1 MNRSFR
7 NPSRRRGI
15 TSVIAMMFL
24 VLIGTLALGF
34 YTSVTTATA
43 LAKNDRRTAK
53 ALMAA
58 ESGIQFMRNRL
69 AHTTIPPMTQ
79 ANQLLNELEADLRN
93 DDVIAGNLLGAPIVR
108 QGNVLTIPMIVTDV
122 QENSGFTVTLTDIGA
137 VGEIVC
143 TVKGRSGTGGSTSQ
157 KGVRLDF
164 TRQPIDI
171 SVYDNAVAA
180 RGKLVMQKG
189 AVTGVSGV
197 SSDAI
202 IKMMSAQTGS
212 PAIMMTGGTIGSVAG
227 GELGIT
233 IDNDANGLPDASA
246 TMISGGSVHGTSN
259 ITTIKTN
266 YVKLVGAPEFP
277 AVDTTQFAAY
287 ATTNYADVNGNKLR
301 NVRIPAG
308 TNPKFNCNVT
318 IQGILYIES
327 PNTVQFMG
335 NAEMQGFIVFENK
348 NSSAVNIISCS
359 GNFTYGNLP
368 QSPEFDSLR
377 AIKGISMLAPTTS
390 LSITGS
396 VDSQIRGNMILGN
409 FRNAGSADVQI
420 EKGSI
425 ITMDTAVDSAVFNG
439 KTVKFMSTGGTNQ
452 PSAGVY
458 YTEKF
463 VPSKGSYLE
472 LN

>member
-7 NPSRRRGI
+7 NRRGI
-15 TSVIAMMFL
+15 TSVIAMLFL

-69 AHTTIPPMTQ
+69 AHTTIPPNTQ
-79 ANQLLNELEADLRN
+79 SAQLLNELENDLRN
-93 DDVIAGNLLGAPIVR
+93 DDVILGNLLGAPMVR
-108 QGNVLTIPMIVTDV
+108 QGNVLTIPMIVTDSL
-122 QENSGFTVTLTDIGA
+122 ENSGFTVTLTDIGA

-143 TVKGRSGTGGSTSQ
+143 TVKGRSGGGAAVSQ

-164 TRQPIDI
+164 TRQPIETNI
-171 SVYDNAVAA
+171 YDNAVAA
-180 RGKLVMQKG
+180 KGKLVMQKG
-189 AVTGVSGV
+189 SITGVSGV

-202 IKMMSAQTGS
+202 IKIMSAQGTNG
-212 PAIMMTGGTIGSVAG
+212 AIVMSGGTIGSVAG
-227 GELGIT
+227 GELGVT
-233 IDNDANGLPDASA
+233 IDVDHNGLADSTA
-246 TMISGGSVHGTSN
+246 TTISGGSVHGTSN
-259 ITTIKTN
+259 ITTIKNN

-277 AVDTTQFAAY
+277 VVDTTQFAAY
-287 ATTNYADVNGNKLR
+287 ASNTYSGQKAGTMK

-308 TNPKFNCNVT
+308 TNPKFTGNVT
-318 IQGILYIES
+318 IQGIMYIES
-327 PNTVQFMG
+327 PNNVQFQG
-335 NAEMQGFIVFENK
+335 NSEMQGFIVFENA
-348 NSSAVNIISCS
+348 NSSAVNVISAS

-368 QSPEFDSLR
+368 AAAEFDSLR
-377 AIKGISMLAPTTS
+377 AIKGISMLAPTAS
-390 LSITGS
+390 LQLSGS

-409 FRNAGSADVQI
+409 FRNVGSADVQI

-425 ITMDTAVDSAVFNG
+425 ITMDTSVDSAVFNG
-439 KTVKFMSTGGTNQ
+439 KTVKFMSTGATNQ
-452 PSAGVY
+452 PSAGLS